1 MLALYSTEPNV
12 NDSYILNGTKFELQ
26 SNEVT
31 SVDSY
36 GVINWSLLV
45 PCSLCCSFQLSV
57 IYKYVQLT
65 NNKQYTCNNNFV
77 WAKDI
82 LYIVKRICER
92 DCPVATHKL
101 F

>member
-12 NDSYILNGTKFELQ
+12 NNSYILNGTKFELQ

-31 SVDSY
+31 SVGSY

-65 NNKQYTCNNNFV
+65 NNK
-77 WAKDI
+77 
-82 LYIVKRICER
+82 
-92 DCPVATHKL
+92 
-101 F
+101 